1 MITTNTAPIYE
12 YNSGLWA
19 ILPLVL
25 GYPSSAMYAFLLMD
39 WTVSQI
45 RHWFS
50 TPTGTIALAY
60 CFRRER
66 LSVKGFVD
74 GLSLFLFYLVVF
86 RNIPYLKIQNVVG
99 EALFGH
105 QVGFSMLSELCKIF
119 LGNEPYCQFAENN
132 SLSYHYPGLLGDFHR
147 NPLAKNSN
155 SSPCTE
161 SLAWL

>member
-86 RNIPYLKIQNVVG
+86 RNIPYLKI
-99 EALFGH
+99 
-105 QVGFSMLSELCKIF
+105 
-119 LGNEPYCQFAENN
+119 
-132 SLSYHYPGLLGDFHR
+132 
-147 NPLAKNSN
+147 
-155 SSPCTE
+155 
-161 SLAWL
+161 